1 MISYKEL
8 GFSQKVTHEE
18 FYKFRK
24 SPQYFMPHHPVIHEE
39 KTISMVCPVFTPSFP
54 DSHENSLN
62 DCLLNWSRLQPDI
75 GKNLLHF
82 RSNKLGIMAHI
93 DKIFCLSK
101 INPNYYLF
109 QQCLP
114 KEPPKP
120 PRYGLENESTPF
132 ELIPAG
138 ERTITKEVQIWREE
152 GAKVRM
158 VRRQTHSLQ
167 IVHLPLCGLQR
178 VVTLLKVRLDA
189 CNSLFSHFHGGRNLL
204 IVKSWIEVSLLLE
217 GDTSAKLQD
226 HSLHAGVDTAGVAST
241 AEGSKNVSFLRSHR
255 TKIDNP
261 PFSVTVQIMGGYI
274 KTIAKSARCA
284 WFKEGHHYIIC
295 PLTLCNLDHILQ
307 GCIRSKKLII
317 EIENDSQSMLTQS
330 IQRQGFT
337 THIGCVVPFRDICIR
352 PNILAVRGECL
363 VVEEPII
370 VTDKGMLTYYEDEKL
385 S

>member
-1 MISYKEL
+1 MRALAREMTINEKSIRDCMLDYISL
-8 GFSQKVTHEE
+8 QNHLDTDW
-18 FYKFRK
+18 
-24 SPQYFMPHHPVIHEE
+24 
-39 KTISMVCPVFTPSFP
+39 KTRAR
-54 DSHENSLN
+54 
-62 DCLLNWSRLQPDI
+62 LLNLYRLERGECATDSGNQD
-75 GKNLLHF
+75 
-82 RSNKLGIMAHI
+82 A
-93 DKIFCLSK
+93 
-101 INPNYYLF
+101 
-109 QQCLP
+109 LP
-114 KEPPKP
+114 
-120 PRYGLENESTPF
+120 F
-132 ELIPAG
+132 
-138 ERTITKEVQIWREE
+138 V
-152 GAKVRM
+152 
-158 VRRQTHSLQ
+158 

-178 VVTLLKVRLDA
+178 VVTLFKVRIDA

-204 IVKSWIEVSLLLE
+204 IVKSWIEVLLLLE
-217 GDTSAKLQD
+217 GDTLAKLQD

-295 PLTLCNLDHILQ
+295 PQTLCNLDHILQ

-385 S
+385 SRYGNGDAMEVFKAFLNLPPTYSTTIVHFVANWRGIISKNSSTLATTILNIPPLFLKYIKLQILSSSHRIYRSGDEADSEASPLQLLCF